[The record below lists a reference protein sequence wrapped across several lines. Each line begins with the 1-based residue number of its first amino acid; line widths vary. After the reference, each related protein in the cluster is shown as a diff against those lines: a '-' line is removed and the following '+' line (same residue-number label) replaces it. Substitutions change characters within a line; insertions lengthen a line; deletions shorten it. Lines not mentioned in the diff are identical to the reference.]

1 MITAYDFVQ
10 ELKSYN
16 LFLKL
21 RKKSTVEEWQVW
33 MVTLKDFFQ
42 RHRQMSEIN
51 TKGFFFQ
58 FLRSTTADIIT
69 I

>member
-1 MITAYDFVQ
+1 MITPYDFVQ
-10 ELKSYN
+10 ELKSSN

-21 RKKSTVEEWQVW
+21 RKKSTFEEWQVW

-51 TKGFFFQ
+51 TKSFYFFNFREAPQ
-58 FLRSTTADIIT
+58 LTL
-69 I
+69 